1 MAASP
6 VVIIGTAGSGKSSLC
21 IRFIA
26 DRFVEFYEP
35 TLEDLY
41 RKQVEVDGQ
50 ICVMDIFDTAGTEG
64 LHLARDAYIR
74 QGHGFLILYAINDA
88 KSFQEVQK
96 LHDHVLRIK
105 NDEEKVPFVLVGT
118 KCDLENDRK
127 ITYEQGQE
135 MGDSFGASFFEASS
149 CDGINVN
156 EVFVQLMREIRKL
169 QAPLEKKSKEKE
181 GSMQY
186 SLNCVDSKLLN
197 RRNCTINS
205 GIVP

>member
-1 MAASP
+1 LRFYSIFFFKMAASP

-41 RKQVEVDGQ
+41 RRQVEVDGEV
-50 ICVMDIFDTAGTEG
+50 CVMDIYDTAGTDG

-74 QGHGFLILYAINDA
+74 QGHGFLVLYAINDV

-118 KCDLENDRK
+118 KCDLEEDRK
-127 ITYEQGQE
+127 ITYDQGKQLGE
-135 MGDSFGASFFEASS
+135 SIGSSFFEASS
-149 CDGINVN
+149 CTGTNVA
-156 EVFVQLMREIRKL
+156 EVFIQLMREIRKL
-169 QAPLEKKSKEKE
+169 QTPKKNKKKDKR
-181 GSMQY
+181 
-186 SLNCVDSKLLN
+186 CVIL
-197 RRNCTINS
+197 
-205 GIVP
+205 

>member
-41 RKQVEVDGQ
+41 RKQVDVDGQ
-50 ICVMDIFDTAGTEG
+50 TCVMDIFDTAGTEG

-74 QGHGFLILYAINDA
+74 QGHGFLILYAIDDS

-118 KCDLENDRK
+118 KCDLGDQRK
-127 ITYEQGQE
+127 ITFEQGQQ
-135 MGDSFGASFFEASS
+135 MGESIGASFFEASS

-156 EVFVQLMREIRKL
+156 EVFIRLMREIRKL
-169 QAPLEKKSKEKE
+169 HRPADKKSKKKR
-181 GSMQY
+181 
-186 SLNCVDSKLLN
+186 D
-197 RRNCTINS
+197 RCTIL
-205 GIVP
+205 